1 MCKQQYSTRF
11 SCIDDPKHDLQ
22 GRTKSHVIGVSEAE
36 QAKRDSQ
43 ATGRSRVKR
52 EKEEHAAR
60 GPVPEPCR
68 DFRLPQSRVP
78 ALLMVWE
85 LTQVR
90 TSLLS
95 RIKCLHRLS
104 CTHPTPAQDVHHTA
118 YFQAQN
124 LLFDAVQVLTCSRML
139 SCLHS

>member
-1 MCKQQYSTRF
+1 MCLLGPGQHLCHMCKQQYSTLF

-22 GRTKSHVIGVSEAE
+22 GSIRNQATGISEAE

-85 LTQVR
+85 LTQVL

-95 RIKCLHRLS
+95 CKSLYS
-104 CTHPTPAQDVHHTA
+104 MKCTHPTPAPYVHHT
-118 YFQAQN
+118 
-124 LLFDAVQVLTCSRML
+124 V
-139 SCLHS
+139 

>member
-1 MCKQQYSTRF
+1 MFCR
-11 SCIDDPKHDLQ
+11 IDDPKLNLQ
-22 GRTKSHVIGVSEAE
+22 GSTKKNVIGISDAE

-52 EKEEHAAR
+52 EKQEHAAR

-85 LTQVR
+85 LTQVP
-90 TSLLS
+90 TPLLS
-95 RIKCLHRLS
+95 RKSMHRLK
-104 CTHPTPAQDVHHTA
+104 CAHLTPAQNVHHTM
-118 YFQAQN
+118 YIQA
-124 LLFDAVQVLTCSRML
+124 
-139 SCLHS
+139 

>member
-1 MCKQQYSTRF
+1 VLYVQAAILTIF

-22 GRTKSHVIGVSEAE
+22 GSTKNHAVGVSEAE

-43 ATGRSRVKR
+43 AMGRSRVKR

-85 LTQVR
+85 LTQVL

-95 RIKCLHRLS
+95 RKCLYSLK
-104 CTHPTPAQDVHHTA
+104 CTYLTTAQDVHHTV
-118 YFQAQN
+118 YFQAQIY
-124 LLFDAVQVLTCSRML
+124 F
-139 SCLHS
+139 

>member
-1 MCKQQYSTRF
+1 MCKQQHSTMF
-11 SCIDDPKHDLQ
+11 FCIDPKHDLQ
-22 GRTKSHVIGVSEAE
+22 GRTKSRVIGVSEAE

-85 LTQVR
+85 LTQVSN
-90 TSLLS
+90 SLLYRKS
-95 RIKCLHRLS
+95 LYTQS
-104 CTHPTPAQDVHHTA
+104 CAYPTTVQEVHHTV
-118 YFQAQN
+118 YFQAQIQ
-124 LLFDAVQVLTCSRML
+124 LLTL
-139 SCLHS
+139 SES

>member
-1 MCKQQYSTRF
+1 
-11 SCIDDPKHDLQ
+11 
-22 GRTKSHVIGVSEAE
+22 VIGVSEAE

-85 LTQVR
+85 LTQVA
-90 TSLLS
+90 TSFLS
-95 RIKCLHRLS
+95 RKSLYTWSCAYPASTRSALHIVLS
-104 CTHPTPAQDVHHTA
+104 SPDSTSDTLWV
-118 YFQAQN
+118 F
-124 LLFDAVQVLTCSRML
+124 TCFRMPSR
-139 SCLHS
+139 LHS